1 MSAIVINNLSKRQ
14 GKQEVLS
21 DLNLEV
27 LDGEI
32 FSLLGLKNSGKT
44 TLARILMGYLKSN
57 KNNVKIYDMDSFKES
72 KEIKE
77 ITSFVPEDTLLNSN
91 AKCSSILKKTL
102 NAHNLQNTEDIDN
115 ICDYFNF
122 DYSFRISDLEPREL
136 KLFAIINAFI
146 TKPRLLI
153 LDNPCTNLNRGD
165 IDKLFSYVKNL
176 NETEGLTVFILTD
189 SLKEARKYSTR
200 IAYLHDGKIA
210 DVEYNNI
217 SASGDKVLRIK
228 EYRGN
233 LNYFTSIGA
242 RVIKDADEETIL
254 YYDKSLPELSKVIYE
269 ETLNNYILEDATLE
283 DKISAYYSGDN
294 LSTRAPKKE
303 PQVNKEKLE
312 TKTLTETLLN
322 DSVEKPDQNISLDEE
337 STTSINTENTDFTL
351 GEDKKDKIHNTQTN
365 LFVDEPVVEE
375 KDIENSTDVNSSIDA
390 SEKELLDSSSQENKE
405 TFDDLNKDLD
415 DSSQE
420 TKTYTNILSS
430 DNVDYAKNDSTD
442 TPNKDKGGQKWF
454 LTWNLNLISQK
465 LLHGP
470 LF

>member
-442 TPNKDKGGQKWF
+442 TPNKDKGGQK
-454 LTWNLNLISQK
+454 
-465 LLHGP
+465 
-470 LF
+470 

>member
-242 RVIKDADEETIL
+242 KVIKDADEETIL

-442 TPNKDKGGQKWF
+442 TPNKDKGGQK
-454 LTWNLNLISQK
+454 
-465 LLHGP
+465 
-470 LF
+470 

>member
-405 TFDDLNKDLD
+405 AFDDSNKDLD

-442 TPNKDKGGQKWF
+442 TPNKDKGGQK
-454 LTWNLNLISQK
+454 
-465 LLHGP
+465 
-470 LF
+470 